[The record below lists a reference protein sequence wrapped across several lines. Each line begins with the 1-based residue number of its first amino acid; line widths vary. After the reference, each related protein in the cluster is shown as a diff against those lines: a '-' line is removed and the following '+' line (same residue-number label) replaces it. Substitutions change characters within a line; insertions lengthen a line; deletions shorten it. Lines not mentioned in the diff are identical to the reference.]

1 MARTV
6 LGSGTKYLPDGV
18 ETILIL
24 TDTTKGAGTLTPTLA
39 FLTDTTTLEVQA
51 AVADR
56 QNWKTGRN
64 LVSDYE
70 WGANGFPFTIAGGR
84 TWSGTPTIWFWADQG
99 GDDIM
104 TDLTEDLPVSVVIAP
119 EGVAATD
126 VVRIYAGSVA
136 YITPDDSKGAIARVE
151 VGFSIQS
158 QDLNYVVPGA

>member
-1 MARTV
+1 MPATII
-6 LGSGTKYLPDGV
+6 GSGTKYLPDGV
-18 ETILIL
+18 ETIYLL
-24 TDTTKGAGTLTPTLA
+24 TGAGSGAGTLDPTLA
-39 FLTDTTTLEVQA
+39 ELTEATALNVTA

-56 QNWKTGRN
+56 QNFKTGRN

-104 TDLTEDLPVSVVIAP
+104 TELTEDQAVSVVIAP

-158 QDLNYVVPGA
+158 QDLNYVVPAS